1 MPNLSWLR
9 IPADLRSRRQWAVST
24 LAPLMNAD
32 GSPVIDPRTGKQKV
46 DKSPR
51 SPHSGYN
58 IDLTNASAFA
68 SFEEC
73 VNSGYP
79 AIGYILT
86 ADDPFTIIDLDQTDD
101 PTITERHRKIFG
113 AFHTYAET
121 SQSGLGAHLI
131 LNGTIGG
138 GVRRDQVEVYDQER
152 YMICT
157 GNILRD
163 APISQGGET
172 LARLVYEMG
181 GVNASHDD
189 MPESQPE
196 RMDDATLLDTAANA
210 RNGERFKDLYYR
222 VPVPGEDW
230 SHRDASLAQILAF
243 YSRNHDQL
251 LRLFR
256 QSALYRPHDKGK
268 NPAHY
273 EGYYLARTFARAIR
287 AEMARDVDLEAGRKL
302 VTNMIQQ
309 NATQTASPS
318 TGLDYPAGL
327 VGDIARFIFDF
338 APRPVKE
345 IAIAGALAF
354 MAGLVGRHYN
364 IGGTGLNLYVVMLA
378 ETGRG
383 KEAAPDGIEAIVTA
397 VRQTMPTI
405 DQFMGPGQIASGQA
419 LTRAL
424 DKSPSFFS
432 PLGEFGHLLRRVT
445 DARASQADVVLRQML
460 LALFSKS
467 GKGKMLRGT
476 AYSDVEKNTKD
487 VMSPAFSF
495 LGDTT
500 PEAYYGCFTS
510 GLVSEGLIPRFLS
523 ITYDGPRVPMNE
535 SRLTVPPQALVDRI
549 TAIVSSVLNM
559 MQSNSYAE
567 VTATLTTQEMDRQ
580 FNAYCDS
587 KINESG
593 ANAIAEV
600 WNRAHLKAR
609 RIAAIL
615 AVGRNHLAPVIQDE
629 DYDWAVKLVKADI
642 ETLTHRIKSGDVG
655 TGDTR
660 RHPEVEKAIK
670 AYAVMTPDQRRKY
683 DTPQCIADKGHI
695 IPFVYFN
702 KKFRQHPAFS
712 NHPRG
717 LNQAVKD
724 ALQEAI
730 DVGILQEVGNEQK
743 MQLGRIRATTKLYAL
758 STND

>member
-58 IDLTNASAFA
+58 IDLTNASTFA

-86 ADDPFTIIDLDQTDD
+86 ADDPFAIIDLDQTDD
-101 PTITERHRKIFG
+101 PVITDRHRRIFG

-121 SQSGLGAHLI
+121 SQSGLGAHII
-131 LNGTIGG
+131 LTGKIGG
-138 GVRRDQVEVYDQER
+138 GVRRDQVEVYDQDR

-163 APISQGGET
+163 APICHGGET
-172 LARLVYEMG
+172 LERLVYEMG
-181 GVNASHDD
+181 GVAAAHDD

-196 RMDDATLLDTAANA
+196 RMDDATLLDTAARA
-210 RNGERFKDLYYR
+210 RNGDRFKDLYYR
-222 VPVPGEDW
+222 VPVSGEDW

-256 QSALYRPHDKGK
+256 GSALYRPHDKGK

-273 EGYYLARTFARAIR
+273 EQYYLARTFARAIR

-309 NATQTASPS
+309 QAAPS
-318 TGLDYPAGL
+318 SGLDYPAGV
-327 VGDIARFIFDF
+327 VGDIAKFIFDF

-345 IAIAGALAF
+345 IAIAGALSF

-383 KEAAPDGIEAIVTA
+383 KEAAPDGIEALVTA

-424 DKSPSFFS
+424 DKSPSFLS

-559 MQSNSYAE
+559 MQSNNFCE
-567 VTATLTTQEMDRQ
+567 ITWTLTTTDMDKQ
-580 FNAYCDS
+580 FNQYCDD

-615 AVGRNHLAPVIQDE
+615 AVGRNHLAPVIHE
-629 DYDWAVKLVKADI
+629 DDYAWAVKVVKADI
-642 ETLTHRIKSGDVG
+642 ETLSHKVSTGDVG
-655 TGDTR
+655 NGETR
-660 RHPEVEKAIK
+660 RLPEVERAIK
-670 AYAVMTPDQRRKY
+670 AYVGMSPDQRKAYKVPECLR
-683 DTPQCIADKGHI
+683 DKPHM
-695 IPFVYFN
+695 IPYTYFN
-702 KKFRQHPAFS
+702 KRLRGVASFVNS
-712 NHPRG
+712 PRG
-717 LNQAVKD
+717 VVHAIKE
-724 ALQEAI
+724 ALQEAC
-730 DVGILQEVGNEQK
+730 DMGKLQK
-743 MQLGRIRATTKLYAL
+743 MGNDQKSQIGKLRADADVYVVT
-758 STND
+758 DD